1 MVAIV
6 VIAHAPLASALVTA
20 AQHVYSRN
28 PCATL
33 RTMTALDVA
42 ADAPPAQVL
51 EEARQRVAQA
61 DRGQG
66 VLVLTDVL
74 GATPANIAGQL
85 AQSGRIAVAAGV
97 NLPMLLRSLCYGELG
112 LDAVFA
118 KALEGATAGVQALPP
133 AADS

>member
-33 RTMTALDVA
+33 RSMSALDVA
-42 ADAPPAQVL
+42 ADAPPAEVL
-51 EEARQRVAQA
+51 AQARERVAQA
-61 DRGQG
+61 DDGEG

-74 GATPANIAGQL
+74 GATPANIAAQL
-85 AQSGRIAVAAGV
+85 AQPGRVAVAAGV

-112 LDAVFA
+112 LPSVFA
-118 KALEGATAGVQALPP
+118 KALEGAAAGIQTLPP
-133 AADS
+133 GTGS